1 MMMLDSG
8 IVRSRASSRS
18 TGILPIGQSFLNA
31 APDAS
36 FAKSTIWGSNGVAF
50 S

>member
-8 IVRSRASSRS
+8 IVRSFASSCS
-18 TGILPIGQSFLNA
+18 TGNWPHGQSFLNA
-31 APDAS
+31 AAS
-36 FAKSTIWGSNGVAF
+36 AGSIRLTIRRSNGVSF